1 MLSSI
6 ANVRMRSVKKG
17 KFSLLFLLFCT
28 PFLAW
33 GQRSGVL
40 QASIDDIVTMS
51 RHNTPGEQ
59 QARNR
64 FLSEYW
70 TYRQFLANRKPRVSF
85 ESVPVS
91 YSRSYI
97 KRYNSALNIDEYRPS
112 TTWNS
117 SVGIN
122 LEQNIDFLGG
132 TFSLSSDLSYMKNIG
147 DPGYKQYNA
156 VPVAIRYSQNLLGYN
171 EFKWEKK
178 LAPLRYKEA
187 DKTFV
192 KTLEENTYKVL
203 AAYFDVAMAKEE
215 YAMAIENVSNSD
227 TLYRLGEKRFAIASI
242 SKSDLLAL
250 KLDKLNAGNSL
261 LHARTALKKSYSSLI
276 NLLGLPEDTEID
288 PMLPTSVPELRI
300 SREQAIESARKNN
313 PELLQ
318 ATNNLIQREQSVTKA
333 SLERWFSV
341 DLSAGIGFNQVSEAF
356 AGVYKHPLRQ
366 DMVSISLSIPLI
378 DWGMKRGRYNMAKS
392 NYRVA
397 LSDMRLKET
406 DLFRDIA
413 ITIDE
418 IEMETDLF
426 KAAEEAMQL
435 AKESYTYARE
445 RFVLGKGSLND
456 MLLARSRNAE
466 ARKNAILSMK
476 NFWLS
481 YYKLRMLTLYDFIDG
496 LDLAAPISEE

>member
-6 ANVRMRSVKKG
+6 ANVHMRSVKKG
-17 KFSLLFLLFCT
+17 KLSLLFLLFCT
-28 PFLAW
+28 PLLAW

-91 YSRSYI
+91 YSRSYV

-192 KTLEENTYKVL
+192 KTLEENTYKVM

-215 YAMAIENVSNSD
+215 YAMAMENVSNSD

-261 LHARTALKKSYSSLI
+261 LHARTALRKSYSSLI

-288 PMLPTSVPELRI
+288 PMLPTSSTTSTRSP
-300 SREQAIESARKNN
+300 
-313 PELLQ
+313 
-318 ATNNLIQREQSVTKA
+318 
-333 SLERWFSV
+333 
-341 DLSAGIGFNQVSEAF
+341 GF
-356 AGVYKHPLRQ
+356 
-366 DMVSISLSIPLI
+366 
-378 DWGMKRGRYNMAKS
+378 
-392 NYRVA
+392 
-397 LSDMRLKET
+397 T
-406 DLFRDIA
+406 
-413 ITIDE
+413 
-418 IEMETDLF
+418 
-426 KAAEEAMQL
+426 
-435 AKESYTYARE
+435 
-445 RFVLGKGSLND
+445 
-456 MLLARSRNAE
+456 
-466 ARKNAILSMK
+466 
-476 NFWLS
+476 
-481 YYKLRMLTLYDFIDG
+481 
-496 LDLAAPISEE
+496 